1 MESSVSGGLP
11 TSSETDEEEGG
22 VHATPACSAPSAPS
36 PSSSHLSFSV
46 ENILAPG
53 RFGHHSLHHNHR
65 LAQTFIDDGKT
76 PFMNLQFLIVSSK
89 AMPYKVSVLVVA
101 AVVTQ
106 IIFVNN
112 VYRTVFENHRKS
124 IIQHCER
131 SELRLHFEWTKV
143 N

>member
-22 VHATPACSAPSAPS
+22 VHATPASAPSAPS
-36 PSSSHLSFSV
+36 PPSSHLSFSV

-76 PFMNLQFLIVSSK
+76 SFTNFQFLKQNIHAKNKNCPRINS
-89 AMPYKVSVLVVA
+89 
-101 AVVTQ
+101 
-106 IIFVNN
+106 
-112 VYRTVFENHRKS
+112 
-124 IIQHCER
+124 
-131 SELRLHFEWTKV
+131 
-143 N
+143 